1 MVQLY
6 INGKLCD
13 VDEEMDIQLEKDFD
27 NSEEHVIEEAEYSF
41 EVELPITDGNRTA
54 FGFVDVFDVGNKFNQ
69 VYDAVLNVDES
80 NILVGKFILEEID
93 NEYYSGNL
101 YVPAKKTLKD
111 VLGDKKMQDIA
122 PHEYYISTWDD
133 IKKINTD
140 VIYNRSDDKHIVY
153 PYVLYRLPYNN
164 TGSTLPITTQDLSAS
179 GSTFTTE
186 NIFPAYNVLSVL
198 KDIFKG
204 EGYNLQ
210 GNIFSIEKFNELYQS
225 FNYSYSDYHEGK
237 NTPYYLSFS

>member
-111 VLGDKKMQDIA
+111 VLGDKGINRA
-122 PHEYYISTWDD
+122 TLILYIPS
-133 IKKINTD
+133 
-140 VIYNRSDDKHIVY
+140 
-153 PYVLYRLPYNN
+153 
-164 TGSTLPITTQDLSAS
+164 PITPLMHLCIKSMTR
-179 GSTFTTE
+179 
-186 NIFPAYNVLSVL
+186 NHHVLT
-198 KDIFKG
+198 
-204 EGYNLQ
+204 
-210 GNIFSIEKFNELYQS
+210 
-225 FNYSYSDYHEGK
+225 SYSHTK
-237 NTPYYLSFS
+237 VHHSRLKKSILWK